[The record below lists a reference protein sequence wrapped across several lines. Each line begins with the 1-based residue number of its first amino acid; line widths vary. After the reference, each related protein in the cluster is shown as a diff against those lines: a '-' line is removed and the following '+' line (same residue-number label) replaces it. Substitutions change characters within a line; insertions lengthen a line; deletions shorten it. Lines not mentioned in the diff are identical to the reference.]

1 MSFKQYLLENWT
13 LKLTAILLAFVLWL
27 MVRGNPNAERVISVP
42 LEVRVPRNMEITSE
56 RPATVDVTVRG
67 AFSNTWFAPA
77 LPTYFIDMQSLGEG
91 EHIVQLSPANVRF
104 PRASGLEAMAVRPVR
119 LKLTLERSI
128 AKEVPVRVVTQ
139 GEPEPEFDIYE
150 ISVSPASV
158 ILSGPRSRIERTN
171 EIRTEAIA
179 VAGHRASMREFA
191 NLDLRDDAVHSAPPG
206 PVEVNIELGPHRA
219 LRRVT
224 GVRVVPDDRNAT
236 VTPQFISLQVLVP
249 ITMEKTLTAEDF
261 AASVSISQLPP
272 NQLSASLKPEVRLKS
287 GDHPAVVIKA
297 IQPAAVVVKR
307 NKRS

>member
-1 MSFKQYLLENWT
+1 MSFRQSLLENWT

-27 MVRGNPNAERVISVP
+27 MVRGDPNAERVLSVP

-67 AFSNTWFAPA
+67 AFSNMWFAPA
-77 LPTYFIDMQSLGEG
+77 FPTYIIDMQDLGEG
-91 EHIVQLSPANVRF
+91 EHVVQLSPGNVRF
-104 PRASGLEAMAVRPVR
+104 PRASGLEAIAVRPVR

-128 AKEVPVRVVTQ
+128 AKEVPVQVVTQ
-139 GEPEPEFDIYE
+139 GEPEPESDIYE

-158 ILSGPRSRIERTN
+158 ILSGPRSRIERMH
-171 EIRTEAIA
+171 EIRTEAIP
-179 VAGHRASMREFA
+179 VTGHRTSMREFA

-236 VTPQFISLQVLVP
+236 VTPQYISLQVLVP
-249 ITMEKTLTAEDF
+249 VTMEKTLTAEDF
-261 AASVSISQLPP
+261 TASVLVSQLLPT
-272 NQLSASLKPEVRLKS
+272 QLSATLKPEVRLKS
-287 GDHPAVVIKA
+287 GTNPAVLIKA
-297 IQPAAVVVKR
+297 INPATVLVRR
-307 NKRS
+307 NKTS